1 VWVRSLKFTK
11 AKYKH
16 RGWVFIL
23 HTRPDSHPVDLEATM
38 GISKNVAGL
47 ERTGR
52 IVLGIILIPLGF
64 FLPGLWKPLFI
75 VGGVSFILTA
85 FVGY

>member
-1 VWVRSLKFTK
+1 
-11 AKYKH
+11 
-16 RGWVFIL
+16 
-23 HTRPDSHPVDLEATM
+23 M
-38 GISKNVAGL
+38 GIVKNVAGA

-52 IVLGIILIPLGF
+52 IVLAVILIPLGF

-75 VGGVSFILTA
+75 VGGAWFILTA

>member
-1 VWVRSLKFTK
+1 
-11 AKYKH
+11 
-16 RGWVFIL
+16 
-23 HTRPDSHPVDLEATM
+23 M
-38 GISKNVAGL
+38 GISKNVGGL

-64 FLPGLWKPLFI
+64 FQPGLWKPLFI

>member
-1 VWVRSLKFTK
+1 M
-11 AKYKH
+11 A
-16 RGWVFIL
+16 
-23 HTRPDSHPVDLEATM
+23 
-38 GISKNVAGL
+38 ISKNVAGI

-75 VGGVSFILTA
+75 VGGASFILTA

>member
-1 VWVRSLKFTK
+1 M
-11 AKYKH
+11 
-16 RGWVFIL
+16 
-23 HTRPDSHPVDLEATM
+23 DLEANM
-38 GISKNVAGL
+38 AISKNVSGL

-52 IVLGIILIPLGF
+52 IVIGIILIPFGF

-75 VGGVSFILTA
+75 VGGASFILTA